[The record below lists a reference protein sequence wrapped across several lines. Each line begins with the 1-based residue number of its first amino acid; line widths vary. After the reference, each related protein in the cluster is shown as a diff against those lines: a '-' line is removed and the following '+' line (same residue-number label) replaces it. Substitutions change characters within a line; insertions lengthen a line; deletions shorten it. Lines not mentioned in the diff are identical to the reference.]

1 MEKVKPKIR
10 CAIYTRKSSEEGLE
24 QEFNSLHAQREA
36 AESYIASQKH
46 EGWHLLPDD
55 YDDGGFSGGNMERP
69 ALKRLRADIEAG
81 RVDIIVVYKVDRLS
95 RSLGDFARLVDLF
108 DEHKVSFVSIT
119 QQFNTTT
126 SMGRLTLNILLSFAQ
141 FEREVTSE
149 RIRDKFALS
158 RKKGKWMGGR
168 VPLGYKVEHRRL
180 VIESSEARLI
190 RKVFRTFVETRS
202 VTLTSKKINEQGYK
216 TRDTRSLSGK
226 VTPGRPFD
234 KSAILKLLQN
244 RTYIGEVIHRGTWY
258 SGEHQAIV
266 SQALWDEAHSVFK
279 VNPRERRRDTHW
291 YNHPSFLK
299 GFLFEEDGTALV
311 ATSTRKNGK
320 LHRYYVSNKA
330 IKRGYEFNPLPT
342 LPARE
347 IEPLVVEQLA
357 RILKTP
363 ETTVAICGASDG
375 LDEERLSEQDAR
387 TALGNLGDVWNHL
400 FPEEQRRIMKLL
412 VRKITI
418 AETGIDME
426 VAATGLHKAAL
437 EMVGI

>member
-1 MEKVKPKIR
+1 MEKVKSKTR

-69 ALKRLRADIEAG
+69 ALKRLLDDVEAG

-95 RSLGDFARLVDLF
+95 RSLTDFARLVDLF
-108 DEHKVSFVSIT
+108 DQHKVSFVSIT

-168 VPLGYKVEHRRL
+168 VPLGYKVENRRL
-180 VIESSEARLI
+180 VIDSSEARLI
-190 RKVFRTFVETRS
+190 RKVFRAFVETRS
-202 VTLTSKKINEQGYK
+202 VTLTSKKINEQGHK
-216 TRDTRSLSGK
+216 TRARSLSGK
-226 VTPGRPFD
+226 VTLGRPFD

-258 SGEHQAIV
+258 PGEQPRIV
-266 SQALWDEAHSVFK
+266 SSALWEEAHAIFK
-279 VNPRERRRDTHW
+279 VNPRERRR
-291 YNHPSFLK
+291 
-299 GFLFEEDGTALV
+299 E
-311 ATSTRKNGK
+311 TR
-320 LHRYYVSNKA
+320 
-330 IKRGYEFNPLPT
+330 
-342 LPARE
+342 
-347 IEPLVVEQLA
+347 
-357 RILKTP
+357 
-363 ETTVAICGASDG
+363 
-375 LDEERLSEQDAR
+375 
-387 TALGNLGDVWNHL
+387 
-400 FPEEQRRIMKLL
+400 
-412 VRKITI
+412 
-418 AETGIDME
+418 
-426 VAATGLHKAAL
+426 
-437 EMVGI
+437 

>member
-1 MEKVKPKIR
+1 MEKVKSKIR

-24 QEFNSLHAQREA
+24 QEFNSLDAQREA

-46 EGWHLLPDD
+46 EGWYLLPDD

-69 ALKRLRADIEAG
+69 ALKRLLKDVEDG

-108 DEHKVSFVSIT
+108 DEHNVSFVSIT

-168 VPLGYKVEHRRL
+168 IPLGYKVENRRL
-180 VIESSEARLI
+180 VPEEKEAALI
-190 RKVFRTFVETRS
+190 RKIFRTFIKTRS
-202 VTLTSKKINEQGYK
+202 VTLTCKEINKQGFK
-216 TRDTRSLSGK
+216 TRDTCSLSGK

-234 KSAILKLLQN
+234 KAAILKLLN
-244 RTYIGEVIHRGTWY
+244 SRTYIGEVIHRGTWY
-258 SGEHQAIV
+258 PGEQPRIV
-266 SQALWDEAHSVFK
+266 SPALWDEVHAIFK
-279 VNPRERRRDTHW
+279 VNHRERRRETHW

-320 LHRYYVSNKA
+320 LHRYYISNKA

-347 IEPLVVEQLA
+347 IEPLIVDQLA
-357 RILKTP
+357 TLLKTP
-363 ETTVAICGASDG
+363 ETTVAISGASDV
-375 LDEERLSEQDAR
+375 LDDERLSEQEVR
-387 TALGNLGDVWNHL
+387 TALGNLGEVWNHL

-418 AETGIDME
+418 AETGIRME
-426 VAATGLHKAAL
+426 VATNGLHKAAL